1 MDFDIPSGLK
11 VAVLMGAVG
20 QERQISLQ
28 SGKCVADALRKT
40 KLLEVI
46 EQDYQPASP
55 QILDDK
61 SIDVFFLVFHGE
73 FGEGGDMQE
82 ICEKKNLV
90 FTGCDSKASR
100 LGFDKMACKK
110 VLRQAKLPVPDD
122 VEIRNPEHLD
132 TVSAKLRKMGPAC
145 GELAC
150 PEQGRRVE
158 PKFVIKPIR
167 QGSSVGV
174 RIVQGAENAKIAAE
188 KCAGQF
194 GDCMIEEFIAGREIT
209 VGILENEVLPV
220 IEIRTTHQFYDYD
233 AKYNDDTTRF
243 LFDTIDDKQ
252 ILQKINDVALKSFNA
267 LGCRDFSRV
276 DMILSGDGI
285 PYVIEINTIP
295 GFTTHSLLPKAA
307 AKAGIEM
314 SQLCLRIINSALKRV
329 R

>member
-46 EQDYQPASP
+46 EQDYQPHES

-73 FGEGGDMQE
+73 FGEGGQMQE

-110 VLRQAKLPVPDD
+110 VLRQAKLPVPND

-132 TVSAKLRKMGPAC
+132 TVSAKLRKMG
-145 GELAC
+145 
-150 PEQGRRVE
+150 